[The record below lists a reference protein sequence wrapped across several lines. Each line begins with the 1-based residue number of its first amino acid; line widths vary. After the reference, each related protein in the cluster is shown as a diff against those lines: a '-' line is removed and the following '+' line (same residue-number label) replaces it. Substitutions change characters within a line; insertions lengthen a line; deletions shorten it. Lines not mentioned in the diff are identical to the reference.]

1 MNNIYHRYIDIPVT
15 VPMPARFNQ
24 PSDVFRNH
32 DLDISYLPD
41 EIHDWASDCGLE
53 FNNYL
58 EGFYTAPHTDSIV
71 HTDIPEEPKT
81 RDLDVG
87 AMKLNFTW
95 GPANSTTRWWV
106 LNEGKEYFT
115 TRVVPL
121 KNKFDLEEKYE
132 NPVIYMAD
140 PEHCTMVHERV
151 IDRPSLVNV
160 SQLHS
165 THNPSDQDR
174 WTLSVFLIHKSDNS
188 VLLFQ
193 DAVDLFK
200 DLVTED

>member
-15 VPMPARFNQ
+15 VPMPSRFDQ

-41 EIHDWASDCGLE
+41 ELHDWASDHGLE

-71 HTDIPEEPKT
+71 HTDVAEQPKKNQ
-81 RDLDVG
+81 LGHG

-95 GPANSTTRWWV
+95 GSADSTTRWWNID
-106 LNEGKEYFT
+106 NEDNYYT
-115 TRVVPL
+115 TKVVPL
-121 KNKFDLEEKYE
+121 KHKFYLPEKFE
-132 NPVIYMAD
+132 NPIIYMAD
-140 PEHCTMVHERV
+140 QEHCTLVHERV
-151 IDRPSLVNV
+151 IDRPSLMNV

-165 THNPSDQDR
+165 THNPTDQDR
-174 WTLSVFLIHKSDNS
+174 WTLSVFLINKCDNS
-188 VLLFQ
+188 VLVFQ
-193 DAVDLFK
+193 DAVELFK